1 MEKHN
6 KNKFGNTGRLV
17 FRIFCWIYAGIS
29 LYPVV
34 WLLFYSFKNNSEIFV
49 TNPFGVPTTLHI
61 ENYIKAW
68 SQYDVPMYFMNSLIV
83 SIVTV
88 ALTITLALLFSYAT
102 ARMQWRGRESA
113 KIYIALGMFIPVQA
127 ILIPVA
133 KTINGLGLDTT
144 RWGLILV
151 YTAINLSFATL
162 VYYGALKGL
171 PVELEEAACMDGA
184 NIFTC
189 FIRIIVPLV
198 KPATATLVIY
208 IFLNAWNEFILANVL
223 VIAEQLKTL
232 PLGILFLQGAFTTDW
247 GAMGATMV
255 IASLPTIVLYIV
267 FSRQVENAM
276 TIGGAV
282 KG

>member
-1 MEKHN
+1 MSTHK
-6 KNKFGNTGRLV
+6 KISFGKV
-17 FRIFCWIYAGIS
+17 IFAIFCWLYAAIS
-29 LYPVV
+29 IYPVI

-49 TNPFGVPTTLHI
+49 TNPFGIPTTLHV
-61 ENYIKAW
+61 ENYAKAW
-68 SQYDVPMYFMNSLIV
+68 SQYNVPMYFLNSLIV
-83 SIVTV
+83 SVATV
-88 ALTITLALLFSYAT
+88 VLTIVFALLFSYAT
-102 ARMQWRGRESA
+102 SRMRFKGRFLMT
-113 KIYIALGMFIPVQA
+113 IYLSLGMFIPVQA

-133 KTINGLGLDTT
+133 KTVNSLGLDST

-162 VYYGALKGL
+162 VYYGSLKAL
-171 PVELEEAACMDGA
+171 PVELEEAACIDGA
-184 NIFTC
+184 NIVTC
-189 FIRIIVPLV
+189 FLKIIVPLV

-223 VIAEQLKTL
+223 IVKDELKTL

-255 IASLPTIVLYIV
+255 IASLPTLLLYVI
-267 FSRQVENAM
+267 FSKKVEDAM